1 MDTTTAKEVRS
12 LLNELENL
20 DKFIGKTKWH
30 DKEEVRMVFSAQT
43 HMEAEKESREP
54 IYFSS
59 TMIAIIRKEALYR
72 RNDVQEQL
80 DNIQ

>member
-1 MDTTTAKEVRS
+1 MNIEEAKEVRS
-12 LLNELENL
+12 LLDELENL
-20 DKFIGKTKWH
+20 DKFLAKTKWR
-30 DKEEVRMVFSAQT
+30 DKEEVKMVFSAQT
-43 HMEAEKESREP
+43 HLEAEKESREP